1 MAIIVFDQLR
11 SGPRIVKNPLTALNF
26 QYSVDSATLGH
37 IGAQRPFS
45 IGQNTVLPV
54 VLPVQSQL
62 LVGAGFALSG
72 AQVIDQPLKVVLYLP
87 VLLAGIIQNEGQVI
101 QQVADCFQ
109 PDLCPLIILNVGALV
124 RIRPDR
130 RSQHQIH
137 RLSTFR
143 FSPEVHKVRQ
153 AAQELHQDT

>member
-1 MAIIVFDQLR
+1 M
-11 SGPRIVKNPLTALNF
+11 
-26 QYSVDSATLGH
+26 
-37 IGAQRPFS
+37 
-45 IGQNTVLPV
+45 

-109 PDLCPLIILNVGALV
+109 PDLCPLIILNIGALV
-124 RIRPDR
+124 RIGPYGSRYHGCHTF
-130 RSQHQIH
+130 SA
-137 RLSTFR
+137 FR
-143 FSPEVHKVRQ
+143 FAPKVYKIRQ
-153 AAQELHQDT
+153 TTQWIN